1 MSDAAATNLTGR
13 ITASA
18 VAALAPGQTLRDIEL
33 RGFGVRRRIGA
44 PSYFLQTRVK
54 GRLRWLTIGSHGS
67 PWTPAT
73 ARKEALRLITKIN
86 DGSDPAE
93 AKRAARVAETFAE
106 IAEAFLAAHGPRLKP
121 RTREEYERLIRQ
133 RLLPAFGHRRLADI
147 SPADVTAFH
156 NKESNNPRTANFA
169 LAVLS
174 KIMSWAEAQGLRP
187 SGTNPCRH
195 VGRYTENRRQR
206 FLSDIEVER
215 LGDTLATL
223 EASGDVT
230 VYMAAAVRLLL
241 LTGARLSEVLTLKW
255 QYVDLQ
261 RGLLLLPDSKT
272 GQKPV
277 FLNDEAKAVLGTLPR
292 LPDNAYVICGT
303 SPGAHLVNLQKPWR
317 RIRGAADLD
326 DVRLHDLRHSFA
338 SIAAASGAS
347 LLLIGKLLGHSS
359 VLTTERYAHL
369 VADPVRDV
377 NQKVGAAIGKA
388 IRGLRDR
395 G

>member
-1 MSDAAATNLTGR
+1 MSDAAGTNLSGR
-13 ITASA
+13 VTASA

-86 DGSDPAE
+86 EGSDPAE

-133 RLLPAFGHRRLADI
+133 RLLPAFASRRLADI
-147 SPADVTAFH
+147 SPAEVTAFH
-156 NKESNNPRTANFA
+156 NREATKPRTANFA

-187 SGTNPCRH
+187 DGTNPCRH
-195 VGRYTENRRQR
+195 VDRYTENRRQR
-206 FLSDIEVER
+206 FLSDAEVER
-215 LGDTLATL
+215 LV
-223 EASGDVT
+223 S

-241 LTGARLSEVLTLKW
+241 LTGARLSEILTLKW

-272 GQKPV
+272 GQKPI

-317 RIRGAADLD
+317 RIRVAADLD

-359 VLTTERYAHL
+359 ALTTERYAHL

-388 IRGLRDR
+388 MRSARDR
-395 G
+395 A